1 MFHTIEGVLVCF
13 FLISLVIYFFNRS
26 KEPLLSSKQIIGILA
41 VKLIFG
47 CIYGYLFLKV
57 YHGDDTWLYH
67 QESLEEYAWLKRNP
81 WTFIVDLFTNGYH
94 TNQSLS
100 FFNSSNSF
108 WKDLQYNI
116 LIKLLAIFNLFS
128 FGDYYVNT
136 LFFNLITF
144 WGHLYLFK
152 LCLRYFPTKR
162 NILLALIFFFPPL
175 LFWQSGIRKDGLVFV
190 ALTGCIYYF
199 VLYVEEK
206 KISSILKVLCFLVL
220 LFLIR
225 NFVALSI
232 FPPFIAYA
240 FIKKI
245 QTKQI
250 MLTNLLSLILC
261 IVLFFATNFGPEPLR
276 LPKKMAERQD
286 SFLDLKGNSFMP
298 IDHLN
303 QNFSSYAKTF
313 FTSLNHT
320 FVRPYISEG
329 KSPLLLF
336 AAVET
341 SFVWM
346 LLIVALLNWR
356 SLALL
361 IKNPIINLL
370 FFTALINYILI
381 GYTVPFAGAIVRY
394 RVIFEVFILIPLVM
408 AFDINNPLVKR
419 VSKIIGLKASRGN
432 NN

>member
-1 MFHTIEGVLVCF
+1 MLHTIGGVLGYL
-13 FLISLVIYFFNRS
+13 FLVSLVIYYFNRS
-26 KEPLLSSKQIIGILA
+26 KDPLLSSKQIIGILA

-81 WTFIVDLFTNGYH
+81 WTFIVDLFTNGYN

-100 FFNSSNSF
+100 FFNSTNSF

-128 FGDYYVNT
+128 FGDYYINT

-152 LCLRYFPTKR
+152 LCIRYFPSKKK
-162 NILLALIFFFPPL
+162 ILFTLIFFFPPL

-190 ALTGCIYYF
+190 ALTGCLYYF
-199 VLYVEEK
+199 VLYIEEK
-206 KISSILKVLCFLVL
+206 KISSILKVFFFLIL

-225 NFVALSI
+225 NFVALSL
-232 FPPFIAYA
+232 FPPFIA
-240 FIKKI
+240 FVVI
-245 QTKQI
+245 QKLQKKQI
-250 MLTNLLSLILC
+250 FLINLFSLILC
-261 IVLFFATNFGPEPLR
+261 VALFFATNFGPEPLR
-276 LPKKMAERQD
+276 LPKKMAERQG

-298 IDHLN
+298 IDPLN
-303 QNFSSYAKTF
+303 QNFSSYANTF

-320 FVRPYISEG
+320 FVRPYLSEG

-336 AAVET
+336 AACET
-341 SFVWM
+341 IFVW
-346 LLIVALLNWR
+346 LLLLVALLNRR

-361 IKNPIINLL
+361 IKDPIINLL

-394 RVIFEVFILIPLVM
+394 RVIFEVFILIPLLI
-408 AFDINNPLVKR
+408 AIDINNPLVRR
-419 VSKIIGLKASRGN
+419 VSKIIGLKENRGN